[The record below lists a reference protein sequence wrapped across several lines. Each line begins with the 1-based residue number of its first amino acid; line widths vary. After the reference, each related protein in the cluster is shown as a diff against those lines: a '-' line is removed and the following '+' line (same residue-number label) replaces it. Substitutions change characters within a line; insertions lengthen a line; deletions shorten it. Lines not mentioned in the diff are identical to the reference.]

1 MPAWRLYN
9 ALTVQ
14 CTVCRM
20 VWIYIFE
27 KLKVLTGRESEMLL
41 KKYFN
46 LNTFLINSKNW
57 KVPILKN
64 PRDSVLSRQVT
75 STYIQLWYSTGCLP
89 RLSPPVVV
97 FINVNLFTNIAHWYL
112 TKIRNFST
120 YSLEKEIN
128 LEKKGG
134 NTVHFCTYV
143 YIELD
148 ALFGPEFVVGCR
160 PVIAGPGKFC
170 SASW

>member
-1 MPAWRLYN
+1 MSPKLKDLLFSLFV
-9 ALTVQ
+9 LTRTFPKE

-75 STYIQLWYSTGCLP
+75 SIYSFSTQQDVFQDYHPLWWYS
-89 RLSPPVVV
+89 
-97 FINVNLFTNIAHWYL
+97 
-112 TKIRNFST
+112 
-120 YSLEKEIN
+120 
-128 LEKKGG
+128 
-134 NTVHFCTYV
+134 
-143 YIELD
+143 
-148 ALFGPEFVVGCR
+148 
-160 PVIAGPGKFC
+160 
-170 SASW
+170 